1 MRPRDRQ
8 LRIIDLVR
16 TQGKVSVDELT
27 QRFSSSAE
35 TIRRDLSQLSAD
47 GKLKKIHGGAVALR
61 DYGEGAFAQRMQ
73 QNAGA
78 KRLIADKARGLVSA
92 GDSLLIDTGS
102 TTLVAA
108 EALATIDGLT
118 VVTNST
124 AIARVIGATS
134 DSAGIFLLGGA
145 YNEDNRQ
152 TFGAIALNQL
162 EGFHG
167 DLAVIT
173 VGAVSAEG
181 GFMDY
186 SFDEATIARAM
197 IARCDRV
204 VILAD
209 ASKFDRVA
217 PFVVASFDQVDFLV
231 CDIPPDGILGERLEQ
246 ARVKVV

>member
-124 AIARVIGATS
+124 AIARVISATS
-134 DSAGIFLLGGA
+134 DSAGIFPAGRGL
-145 YNEDNRQ
+145 
-152 TFGAIALNQL
+152 
-162 EGFHG
+162 
-167 DLAVIT
+167 
-173 VGAVSAEG
+173 
-181 GFMDY
+181 
-186 SFDEATIARAM
+186 
-197 IARCDRV
+197 
-204 VILAD
+204 
-209 ASKFDRVA
+209 
-217 PFVVASFDQVDFLV
+217 
-231 CDIPPDGILGERLEQ
+231 
-246 ARVKVV
+246 